1 MDDIDKW
8 IDLHIYDIQYVNM
21 CTIYVSICVYVQYL
35 CIYFNSAM
43 TFGLKL

>member
-8 IDLHIYDIQYVNM
+8 IDLHIYDIQYVL
-21 CTIYVSICVYVQYL
+21 YL